1 VIPHP
6 VRTNLIIS
14 TRGLTSMAI
23 LMSFSA
29 LIVMVNMALPAFAEI
44 STAQTQM
51 IKPNPADWEEF
62 QKTVDALGG
71 NQQEKENLLRGWL
84 SHYPDDLEAR
94 FYLARVLS
102 WQGNYQESLKQY
114 EMLLQQFPQ
123 NADYLLGKASV
134 LIWRNTPEQAIAVLE
149 PAIAKNPDYV
159 DLYRTKLRALQ
170 QWAQTEKS
178 KVQEAEAFRK
188 EVQQRFPAEKW
199 PTLPEEELPPVE
211 LETGYGYEHLTNRY
225 SHWSNQYFS
234 VKTPLSQHN
243 GLYAR
248 IERTDRFDKADLGL
262 SGGAYFRIPNSRW
275 QIASEGSISPTNTIL
290 PRWSVSGQLQRK
302 LPLGFVASAGYRH
315 TEYRDA
321 ATELGVYTLENYWR
335 KYHLSYT
342 LYQSYLHH
350 GGPAL
355 SHMAKLGYHYGD
367 RNYISLTGTMGHELI
382 NLGPQGVMKAEVQ
395 SLGLAGLQMVK
406 PTWGISYL
414 FLLQK
419 QGDLY
424 TRRGFQLGLRYFI

>member
-211 LETGYGYEHLTNRY
+211 LETDILTGAISIFRLK
-225 SHWSNQYFS
+225 HRS
-234 VKTPLSQHN
+234 VNT
-243 GLYAR
+243 
-248 IERTDRFDKADLGL
+248 TDYTRAL
-262 SGGAYFRIPNSRW
+262 SGPI
-275 QIASEGSISPTNTIL
+275 
-290 PRWSVSGQLQRK
+290 V
-302 LPLGFVASAGYRH
+302 
-315 TEYRDA
+315 
-321 ATELGVYTLENYWR
+321 
-335 KYHLSYT
+335 
-342 LYQSYLHH
+342 
-350 GGPAL
+350 
-355 SHMAKLGYHYGD
+355 
-367 RNYISLTGTMGHELI
+367 LT
-382 NLGPQGVMKAEVQ
+382 
-395 SLGLAGLQMVK
+395 K
-406 PTWGISYL
+406 PTWGCLVVPISE
-414 FLLQK
+414 FPTAGGKLLPK
-419 QGDLY
+419 AASAPPIPFCPAGRYPVNCRGSCPWDLSPALV
-424 TRRGFQLGLRYFI
+424 TAIRNIAMQQPNLAFIRWKTTGESIISPIRCTKAICTMAALLSATWQSWATIMEIAITSH